1 VHDSVIKSA
10 RSFTDGRHARDGFI
24 RDSIRSSG
32 DERLAVD
39 GLVGLVETSL
49 GVVER
54 GGDGSQKWV
63 ETADL
68 ALKALGAWIR
78 KLLLAFQAQLTH

>member
-1 VHDSVIKSA
+1 
-10 RSFTDGRHARDGFI
+10 
-24 RDSIRSSG
+24 
-32 DERLAVD
+32 VD

-49 GVVER
+49 NVIE
-54 GGDGSQKWV
+54 GGGEGTRSWI

-78 KLLLAFQAQLTH
+78 E

>member
-1 VHDSVIKSA
+1 L
-10 RSFTDGRHARDGFI
+10 I
-24 RDSIRSSG
+24 RDSIRSTG

-39 GLVGLVETSL
+39 GLVNLVETAL
-49 GVVER
+49 GVVES
-54 GGDGSQKWV
+54 GSGDRAKWI

-78 KLLLAFQAQLTH
+78 EYPT